1 MPLYDYLCP
10 DCGPFDA
17 TRSISQRHAAHC
29 PECGLEA
36 PLALLNAPHV
46 SGLSAGQRQ
55 AHAINER
62 AQHAPR
68 SSREG
73 SYRRLSH
80 PAGCGCCGP
89 TGRKAGSSSRS
100 STRPAGASADGA
112 ARMFPG
118 RRPWMISH

>member
-17 TRSISQRHAAHC
+17 MRSINQRDRAHC
-29 PECGLEA
+29 PACGLAA
-36 PLALLNAPHV
+36 PLALLHAPHV
-46 SGLSAGQRQ
+46 SGMSAELRT
-55 AHAINER
+55 AHAVNER

-68 SSREG
+68 SSRDG
-73 SYRRLSH
+73 GYQRLRH
-80 PAGCGCCGP
+80 PSGCGCCAP
-89 TGRKAGSSSRS
+89 SARKSSDASASSSTS
-100 STRPAGASADGA
+100 SATSS

>member
-17 TRSISQRHAAHC
+17 MRRINQRNAAYC

-36 PLALLNAPHV
+36 PLALLHAPHIREL
-46 SGLSAGQRQ
+46 GADRLA

-62 AQHAPR
+62 ARHEPR
-68 SSREG
+68 SSSDG

-80 PAGCGCCGP
+80 PAGCGCCAPAG
-89 TGRKAGSSSRS
+89 GKAAVSSRS
-100 STRPAGASADGA
+100 SRTSVGGSADGA